1 MEHEPAVL
9 ALGPEQPEQIRS
21 FPMVG
26 MAGLLLDVV
35 RPEKLEE
42 PGPVFR
48 IDEPVRIGL
57 EKGSDVV
64 IHAAAVQG
72 GIGVLE
78 KLHRIPVQIQL
89 QQTVVGGEQ
98 VPEMGIQL
106 LLGGRGFFV
115 PGDVLEFCSAEIAGR
130 RPCNLPGLQPQ
141 ILPVLHKD
149 DG

>member
-48 IDEPVRIGL
+48 IDEP
-57 EKGSDVV
+57 
-64 IHAAAVQG
+64 
-72 GIGVLE
+72 
-78 KLHRIPVQIQL
+78 
-89 QQTVVGGEQ
+89 
-98 VPEMGIQL
+98 
-106 LLGGRGFFV
+106 
-115 PGDVLEFCSAEIAGR
+115 SA
-130 RPCNLPGLQPQ
+130 
-141 ILPVLHKD
+141 
-149 DG
+149 